1 MAPIVSVRDL
11 RKRYGPIE
19 AVAGISF
26 DVNEGE
32 VFGLLGPNGAGKTTT
47 VEILEG
53 LRRADSG
60 SAIVAGIDVT
70 RDPAGVKDRIGVQL
84 QSSAFPENCLARE
97 IVELFGIF
105 YDRRVDARAL
115 LRSVGLEDR
124 AGQRAEKLSGGQRQ
138 RLSIAV
144 AMVNEPRVLFLDEPT
159 TGLDPQARRNLWELI
174 RSIRGRGTTV
184 LLTTHYLE
192 EAEVLCDRV
201 AIMDGGRIA
210 LFFGFFFPLI
220 FMTLFGVLNLGAFG
234 RVNLGIADNAR
245 NADSQAFIG
254 AFSKIDT
261 LRVTAGT
268 VDGELSAM
276 QKGDRDLVLVIPSD
290 FRIAPARPGSAV
302 PTLTLYQN
310 TGRPEQASVGAAI
323 LAQAIDQLSFAVTQ
337 TAPVVAVRR
346 EEVAGRNLRYVDF
359 LTPGV
364 LGMTIMQLGISSVAF
379 AFVVDRQ
386 RGVIRRIMA
395 TPISRRNYLAAHVL
409 QRLVLAVLQ
418 VLVLLAVAIVGF
430 HVTVVG
436 SMADLLVVA
445 VLGVVATENA
455 VPPVT
460 QLVTLPQL
468 FLSGVFFSKDAAP
481 AFLRPIANVLPLTFL
496 NDALRDVSTAGA
508 SLADVRG
515 SLAGIAVWI
524 VVSFVLA
531 FRFFRLD

>member
-1 MAPIVSVRDL
+1 MGQIL
-11 RKRYGPIE
+11 RY
-19 AVAGISF
+19 
-26 DVNEGE
+26 
-32 VFGLLGPNGAGKTTT
+32 T
-47 VEILEG
+47 VMLM
-53 LRRADSG
+53 RAY
-60 SAIVAGIDVT
+60 T
-70 RDPAGVKDRIGVQL
+70 RDR
-84 QSSAFPENCLARE
+84 
-97 IVELFGIF
+97 
-105 YDRRVDARAL
+105 
-115 LRSVGLEDR
+115 
-124 AGQRAEKLSGGQRQ
+124 
-138 RLSIAV
+138 
-144 AMVNEPRVLFLDEPT
+144 T
-159 TGLDPQARRNLWELI
+159 
-174 RSIRGRGTTV
+174 
-184 LLTTHYLE
+184 
-192 EAEVLCDRV
+192 
-201 AIMDGGRIA
+201 A

-445 VLGVVATENA
+445 VLGAVLFLCLGFAVTGVVATENA

-481 AFLRPIANVLPLTFL
+481 PFLRPIANVLPLTFL